1 MRDAGECIIHSVRLG
16 GSPPRSEQNVGLR
29 FSGRSVKCSRPIV
42 IVHVRAEEF
51 FYARSLMPLESV
63 ITVDCTRS
71 FFDISENVSYISTAM
86 NGELW
91 HSCVRSPEKLFDSNR
106 RLTRRLTF
114 VNFARSLATTP
125 EDWCRDIENSVF
137 FSYSLRRLSLSDT
150 DIARF
155 QKWISRELYFDKVLE
170 TCMHSKVYSKVH

>member
-1 MRDAGECIIHSVRLG
+1 MTG
-16 GSPPRSEQNVGLR
+16 GSVKWVARNERCWRMYHSFRSSERKSASLR
-29 FSGRSVKCSRPIV
+29 TECRAAFLRQIGEMFSAYCNLSR
-42 IVHVRAEEF
+42 AGEF

-71 FFDISENVSYISTAM
+71 FSDISENVSYISTAM

-91 HSCVRSPEKLFDSNR
+91 HSCMRSPEKLSDSTR

-125 EDWCRDIENSVF
+125 EDWCRDTENSVF

-155 QKWISRELYFDKVLE
+155 QKWISHELYSTKF
-170 TCMHSKVYSKVH
+170 